1 MATKAKSKVVKA
13 MLMAAKDM
21 GFEADFRFLGNER
34 VCVDG
39 EVQRQ
44 EGDFVRPHDVSVTER
59 VIARTVTS
67 SVSRYRKQFDFG
79 C

>member
-59 VIARTVTS
+59 GMARTVTLS
-67 SVSRYRKQFDFG
+67 LNCFIHHF
-79 C
+79 